1 MMKSLKKLLIKKLA
15 KENKYKKMSL
25 KFDRKKP
32 NKDYL
37 KKKPKLSQKIE
48 KMIRTKFDIE

>member
-1 MMKSLKKLLIKKLA
+1 MKSLKKLLIKKLA

>member
-1 MMKSLKKLLIKKLA
+1 MVKSLKKLLIKKLV
-15 KENKYKKMSL
+15 KENKHKKMSL

-37 KKKPKLSQKIE
+37 KKNQNYPKKLRK
-48 KMIRTKFDIE
+48 